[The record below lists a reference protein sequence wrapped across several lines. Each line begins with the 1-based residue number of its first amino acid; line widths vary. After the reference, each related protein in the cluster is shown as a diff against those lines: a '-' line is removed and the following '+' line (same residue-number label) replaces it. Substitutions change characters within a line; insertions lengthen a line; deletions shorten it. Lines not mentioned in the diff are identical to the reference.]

1 MKSHVVLWS
10 LVVLIF
16 TSACSSLKTTPEK
29 AIEIT
34 NKIDNKDFTIKF
46 NYANPIRMQQIAL
59 TSEYNLTIKGDSAIA
74 FLPYYGVA
82 HVAPFNSSEG
92 GIKFAS
98 NMKDYS
104 KSMNKKGDGWNI
116 RFKINSSEYHYNI
129 FLSVY
134 QNGNSTLQ
142 INSYER
148 DPISFYGEIK

>member
-1 MKSHVVLWS
+1 MKSHVVIWS

-16 TSACSSLKTTPEK
+16 TSACSSLKTTSEK
-29 AIEIT
+29 AVEIT
-34 NKIDNKDFTIKF
+34 NKIENKDFTVRF

-59 TSEYNLTIKGDSAIA
+59 TSEYTLTIKGDSAIA

-98 NMKDYS
+98 NMLNYS
-104 KSMNKKGDGWNI
+104 KSLNKKADGWDI
-116 RFKINSSEYHYNI
+116 RFKINSSAYHYNL

-134 QNGNSTLQ
+134 QNGSSTLQ

-148 DPISFYGEIK
+148 DPISFYGEMK

>member
-92 GIKFAS
+92 GIKFTS
-98 NMKDYS
+98 NMLDYS

-134 QNGNSTLQ
+134 QNGNSILQ
-142 INSYER
+142 RNSYER
-148 DPISFYGEIK
+148 DPISFYGEMK